1 MHLDVVDLRAFYY
14 RTKLGRMA
22 QRVLQEELRRLWPE
36 TKHMTVAGFGFANP
50 FLRPFLPDSRRVISL
65 MPGQQGVM
73 PWPQGVPNHS
83 VLVEET
89 SWPLSAGSVDRLII
103 AHGLETCE
111 RANALM
117 EEVNRVLAPGGYAV
131 FIVPNRSG
139 IWARRETT
147 PFGYG
152 RPYSTGQVET
162 LLRKHGFV
170 PERHS
175 AALYTPPS
183 HKRFWLRTDRIWE
196 GLGRRLDLQMLAG
209 TLLVEASKQVY
220 ATPNPGMPL
229 TVPGPLEVFEGL
241 TQPKPKPATGRSA
254 GRVVGRQ
261 VRPGV
266 GGKVRTRL
274 NV

>member
-22 QRVLQEELRRLWPE
+22 QRVLQEELRRLWPD

-50 FLRPFLPDSRRVISL
+50 FLRPFLTDSRRVISL

-73 PWPQGVPNHS
+73 AWPQGVANHA

-89 SWPLSAGSVDRLII
+89 NWPISAGSIDRLIV

-117 EEVNRVLAPGGYAV
+117 EEVYRVLAPGGYAV

-152 RPYSTGQVET
+152 RPYSTGQVES
-162 LLRKHGFV
+162 LLRKHNFL
-170 PERHS
+170 PERHT

-196 GLGRRLDLQMLAG
+196 GLGRRLDARMLAG

-220 ATPNPGMPL
+220 AAPRRGTPVI
-229 TVPGPLEVFEGL
+229 VPGPFDVLEGL
-241 TQPKPKPATGRSA
+241 THPKPKPATGRSVSPMA
-254 GRVVGRQ
+254 AREAKES
-261 VRPGV
+261 PS
-266 GGKVRTRL
+266 
-274 NV
+274 